1 MEHGAKKDP
10 AFEVTRPQIAAMSL
24 LTLFALAAATVFSA
38 GGANLTIPAREVA
51 GVVMPPGM
59 VMRRDLSS
67 LSMRDM
73 AAADVR
79 AVTYEAPVE
88 AHGDQPLA
96 PRIEGGVKVFELE
109 TSAIGWSV
117 LPWVRA
123 TAYAFNRQVPGPR
136 IRVTE
141 GDRLRL
147 IVRNALPEPTTV
159 HWHGLVVPN
168 AMDGP
173 AQITQA
179 PIPPGGSYTYEF
191 EAKQA
196 GTFFYHSHLEPDRQQ
211 GLGLFGA
218 LIVDPRTPKVAF
230 DQELVVEL
238 QEWLI
243 KNGYT
248 FPAMPMDGMQPNYFT
263 INGKAFP
270 ATETVHLKLGQ
281 RLLVRFI

>member
-24 LTLFALAAATVFSA
+24 LTLFALVVATVFSA
-38 GGANLTIPAREVA
+38 GRANLTIPAREVA

-59 VMRRDLSS
+59 AMRRDRSS
-67 LSMRDM
+67 QSMRDM

-79 AVTYEAPVE
+79 AVNYEAPVD
-88 AHGDQPLA
+88 ARGDQPLV
-96 PRIEGGVKVFELE
+96 PRVESGVKVFELE

-173 AQITQA
+173 AQSTPA
-179 PIPPGGSYTYEF
+179 PIPPGGAYTYAI
-191 EAKQA
+191 EAKQ
-196 GTFFYHSHLEPDRQQ
+196 E
-211 GLGLFGA
+211 GA
-218 LIVDPRTPKVAF
+218 VLHPPHPPAPRAHRR
-230 DQELVVEL
+230 
-238 QEWLI
+238 
-243 KNGYT
+243 G
-248 FPAMPMDGMQPNYFT
+248 PAAAALRRP
-263 INGKAFP
+263 
-270 ATETVHLKLGQ
+270 
-281 RLLVRFI
+281 R